1 MREPNE
7 HLRLARESSP
17 SADVPGT
24 AMSRQELAD
33 RVNAYLFERTGRLH
47 ELDDN
52 YVGKLERGIIRWPQA
67 SYREALRAVL
77 GAGTDGQLGFVN
89 TRRLAT
95 APLRLA
101 HPAQPAQPG
110 PALVDAH
117 PPHPAQFPVPHHP
130 STDLVGESD
139 VKRHEFLRA
148 AFVGA
153 GLLAS
158 PSALLDLLAPLRPSD
173 APKRVGRGEIEQV
186 RGAADLLV
194 SWGHSHGGAGV
205 REAANAQLR
214 WFGQLLNAQSTPEV
228 RVELHEA
235 VGLLGHATAHMA
247 FDACAYDDA
256 RQIFKFALACSEEV
270 GSWHLRA
277 KVLSSMARQE
287 IWRGE
292 SDLGLTY
299 AELALVRSDRLTA
312 TEQAMLHT
320 ARARAL
326 AKLGRRQD
334 TLRAVGQADEAFAHT
349 APAGDPPWMAYYDAA
364 QHAGDTGHALFD
376 LTVQGHR
383 TEAPARL
390 QTAVDG
396 HTAGYVR
403 SRAMS
408 QTKLASLTM
417 AVGDPDEAARIGLAA
432 VADAGGLH
440 SRRAAMDLAELRTY
454 AGRHTG
460 VPEVAELRH
469 RLATALA
476 S

>member
-7 HLRLARESSP
+7 HLRLARESTP
-17 SADVPGT
+17 SADVPGV

-33 RVNAYLFERTGRLH
+33 RVNAYLFDHTGRLH

-67 SYREALRAVL
+67 AYREALRVVL
-77 GAGTDGQLGFVN
+77 GAAADGDLGFVN
-89 TRRLAT
+89 TRRLQVAPAVRQE
-95 APLRLA
+95 APLA
-101 HPAQPAQPG
+101 
-110 PALVDAH
+110 D
-117 PPHPAQFPVPHHP
+117 PHPAPALEPVG
-130 STDLVGESD
+130 GEPD
-139 VKRHEFLRA
+139 VRRQEFLRA
-148 AFVGA
+148 AFVGVG

-158 PSALLDLLAPLRPSD
+158 PSTLLDLLAPLRPSD

-214 WFGQLLNAQSTPEV
+214 WFGQLLNAQATPEV

-277 KVLSSMARQE
+277 KVLSSLARQE

-292 SDLGLTY
+292 PDAGLTY

-326 AKLGRRQD
+326 AKLGRHQD

-349 APAGDPPWMAYYDAA
+349 DPAGDPPWMGYYDAA

-376 LTVQGHR
+376 LTVQGHG
-383 TEAPARL
+383 TEAAARL
-390 QTAVDG
+390 LTAVDG
-396 HTAGYVR
+396 HTAGYAR

-417 AVGDPDEAARIGLAA
+417 AVGDPGEAARIGLAA
-432 VADAGGLH
+432 VADAGRLR

-454 AGRHTG
+454 AGRHAG

-469 RLATALA
+469 RLTTALA

>member
-7 HLRLARESSP
+7 HLRLARESRP

-33 RVNAYLFERTGRLH
+33 RVNAYLFESTGRLH

-52 YVGKLERGIIRWPQA
+52 YIGKLERGIIRWPQS

-77 GAGTDGQLGFVN
+77 GASTDGQLGFVN

-95 APLRLA
+95 APVVRLA
-101 HPAQPAQPG
+101 SAPQ

-117 PPHPAQFPVPHHP
+117 PPHPQLAPGHADP
-130 STDLVGESD
+130 VGESD
-139 VKRHEFLRA
+139 VRRQEFLRA
-148 AFVGA
+148 AFVGVG

-158 PSALLDLLAPLRPSD
+158 PSTLLDLLAPLRPSD
-173 APKRVGRGEIEQV
+173 APKRVGRSEIEQV

-214 WFGQLLNAQSTPEV
+214 WFGQLLGAQSTAEV

-256 RQIFKFALACSEEV
+256 QQIFKFALACSEEV

-287 IWRGE
+287 VWRGE
-292 SDLGLTY
+292 PDVGLTY

-312 TEQAMLHT
+312 TERAMLHT

-326 AKLGRRQD
+326 AKLGRHQD
-334 TLRAVGQADEAFAHT
+334 TLRAVGQADEAFAH
-349 APAGDPPWMAYYDAA
+349 ADPAGDPPWMAYYDAA

-376 LTVQGHR
+376 LTVHGHR
-383 TEAPARL
+383 SEAATRL
-390 QTAVDG
+390 QTAIDG
-396 HTAGYVR
+396 HTADYAR

-417 AVGDPDEAARIGLAA
+417 AVGDPDEAARIGMAA
-432 VADAGGLH
+432 VADAGRLH
-440 SRRAAMDLAELRTY
+440 SRRAAMDLAELRSY
-454 AGRHTG
+454 AGRHAG
-460 VPEVAELRH
+460 VPQVAELRH

>member
-7 HLRLARESSP
+7 HLRLARESTP

-33 RVNAYLFERTGRLH
+33 RVNAYLFDHTGRPH

-52 YVGKLERGIIRWPQA
+52 YIGKLERGIIRWPQA
-67 SYREALRAVL
+67 TYREALRAVL
-77 GAGTDGQLGFVN
+77 GVPADRDLGFVN
-89 TRRLAT
+89 TRRLRS
-95 APLRLA
+95 APVVRLA
-101 HPAQPAQPG
+101 APPVGPGLGNALPPPPAPA
-110 PALVDAH
+110 
-117 PPHPAQFPVPHHP
+117 PVG
-130 STDLVGESD
+130 GEPD
-139 VKRHEFLRA
+139 VKRDEFLRA
-148 AFVGA
+148 AFVGVG

-158 PSALLDLLAPLRPSD
+158 PSTLLDLLAPLRPSD

-186 RGAADLLV
+186 RGAAELLV

-214 WFGQLLNAQSTPEV
+214 WFSQLLSAQATPAV

-256 RQIFKFALACSEEV
+256 RQIFTFALACSEEV

-277 KVLSSMARQE
+277 KVLSSLSRQE

-292 SDLGLTY
+292 PDLGLTY

-312 TEQAMLHT
+312 TEKAMLHT

-326 AKLGRRQD
+326 AKLGRYQD

-349 APAGDPPWMAYYDAA
+349 DPAGDPPWMGYYDAA

-376 LTVQGHR
+376 LTARGHR
-383 TEAPARL
+383 TEAAARL
-390 QTAVDG
+390 RTAVDG

-432 VADAGGLH
+432 VSDAGRLH
-440 SRRAAMDLAELRTY
+440 SRRAAMDLAELGTY
-454 AGRHTG
+454 AARHAG

-469 RLATALA
+469 RLTTALA

>member
-7 HLRLARESSP
+7 QLRLARESSP

-33 RVNAYLFERTGRLH
+33 RVNAYLFDRTGRLH

-52 YVGKLERGIIRWPQA
+52 YVGKLERGIIRWPHA

-77 GAGTDGQLGFVN
+77 GAATDRELGFVN
-89 TRRLAT
+89 TRRLAA
-95 APLRLA
+95 APVVHLPEP
-101 HPAQPAQPG
+101 HQPSRPER
-110 PALVDAH
+110 PVSVDGHLDEA
-117 PPHPAQFPVPHHP
+117 
-130 STDLVGESD
+130 GESD

-148 AFVGA
+148 AFVGV
-153 GLLAS
+153 GLLSS

-173 APKRVGRGEIEQV
+173 APKRVGRSEIEQV

-214 WFGQLLNAQSTPEV
+214 WFGQLLNAQATPEV
-228 RVELHEA
+228 RAELHES

-270 GSWHLRA
+270 GAWHLRA

-292 SDLGLTY
+292 ADLGLTY
-299 AELALVRSDRLTA
+299 AELALVRADRLTD
-312 TEQAMLHT
+312 TERAMLHT

-326 AKLGRRQD
+326 AKLGRYQD
-334 TLRAVGQADEAFAHT
+334 TLRAVGQADEAFAHSD
-349 APAGDPPWMAYYDAA
+349 AAGDPPWMAYYDAA

-383 TEAPARL
+383 TAAANRL
-390 QTAVDG
+390 RAAVDG

-417 AVGDPDEAARIGLAA
+417 AVGDPGEAARIGLAA
-432 VADAGGLH
+432 VTDAGRLH
-440 SRRAAMDLAELRTY
+440 SRRAAMDLAELRSY

-460 VPEVAELRH
+460 DPEVAELRH
-469 RLATALA
+469 RLTSALA

>member
-7 HLRLARESSP
+7 QLRLARESTP

-33 RVNAYLFERTGRLH
+33 RVNALLFERTGRLS

-67 SYREALRAVL
+67 AYRDALRAVL
-77 GAGTDGQLGFVN
+77 GAATDRDLGFVN
-89 TRRLAT
+89 TRRLQA
-95 APLRLA
+95 APVLR
-101 HPAQPAQPG
+101 PAQQQDAG
-110 PALVDAH
+110 PEPLG
-117 PPHPAQFPVPHHP
+117 
-130 STDLVGESD
+130 GEPD
-139 VKRHEFLRA
+139 VRRQEFLRA
-148 AFVGA
+148 AFVGVG
-153 GLLAS
+153 GLLTS
-158 PSALLDLLAPLRPSD
+158 PSTLLDLLAPLRPSD
-173 APKRVGRGEIEQV
+173 APKRVGRSEIEQV

-214 WFGQLLNAQSTPEV
+214 WFGQLLNAQATPEV

-277 KVLSSMARQE
+277 KVLSSLARQE

-292 SDLGLTY
+292 HDLGLTY
-299 AELALVRSDRLTA
+299 AELALVRADCLTA

-326 AKLGRRQD
+326 AKLGRYQD
-334 TLRAVGQADEAFAHT
+334 TLRAVGQADDAFAHT
-349 APAGDPPWMAYYDAA
+349 APAGDPPWMGYYDAA

-376 LTVQGHR
+376 LTVQGHD
-383 TEAPARL
+383 TEAATRL
-390 QTAVDG
+390 LAAVDG

-417 AVGDPDEAARIGLAA
+417 AVGDPGEAARIGLAA
-432 VADAGGLH
+432 VTDAGQLH

-454 AGRHTG
+454 AGRHAG

-469 RLATALA
+469 RVTTALA

>member
-1 MREPNE
+1 
-7 HLRLARESSP
+7 
-17 SADVPGT
+17 
-24 AMSRQELAD
+24 MSRQELAD

-52 YVGKLERGIIRWPQA
+52 YIGKLERGIIRWPQA
-67 SYREALRAVL
+67 AYRDALRAVL
-77 GAGTDGQLGFVN
+77 GAATDRDLGFVN
-89 TRRLAT
+89 TRRLHS
-95 APLRLA
+95 APVAL
-101 HPAQPAQPG
+101 QP
-110 PALVDAH
+110 
-117 PPHPAQFPVPHHP
+117 
-130 STDLVGESD
+130 VGEPD

-148 AFVGA
+148 AFVGVG
-153 GLLAS
+153 GLLTS
-158 PSALLDLLAPLRPSD
+158 PSTLLDLLAPLRPSD
-173 APKRVGRGEIEQV
+173 APKRVGRSEIEQV

-214 WFGQLLNAQSTPEV
+214 WFGQLLGAQATPEV

-277 KVLSSMARQE
+277 KVLSSLARQE

-292 SDLGLTY
+292 PDLGLTY

-312 TEQAMLHT
+312 TERAMLHT

-326 AKLGRRQD
+326 AKLGRYQD

-349 APAGDPPWMAYYDAA
+349 DPAGDPPWMSYYDAA

-383 TEAPARL
+383 TEAAARL
-390 QTAVDG
+390 RTAVDG

-417 AVGDPDEAARIGLAA
+417 AVGDPGEAARIGLAA
-432 VADAGGLH
+432 VTDAGRLH
-440 SRRAAMDLAELRTY
+440 SRRAAMDLAELHTY
-454 AGRHTG
+454 AGRHAG

-469 RLATALA
+469 RLTTALA

>member
-1 MREPNE
+1 
-7 HLRLARESSP
+7 
-17 SADVPGT
+17 
-24 AMSRQELAD
+24 MSRQELAD
-33 RVNAYLFERTGRLH
+33 RVNAYLFDHTGRLH

-52 YVGKLERGIIRWPQA
+52 YIGKLERGIIRWPQA
-67 SYREALRAVL
+67 AYREALRSVL
-77 GAGTDGQLGFVN
+77 GAATDRDLGFVN
-89 TRRLAT
+89 TRRLQS
-95 APLRLA
+95 APVVRLA
-101 HPAQPAQPG
+101 APQPG
-110 PALVDAH
+110 LADAH
-117 PPHPAQFPVPHHP
+117 PPHPTTALEPMG
-130 STDLVGESD
+130 GEPD

-148 AFVGA
+148 AFVGVG

-158 PSALLDLLAPLRPSD
+158 PSTLLDLLAPLRPTD
-173 APKRVGRGEIEQV
+173 APKRVGRSEIEQV

-214 WFGQLLNAQSTPEV
+214 WFGQLLNAQATPEV

-277 KVLSSMARQE
+277 KVLSSLARQE

-292 SDLGLTY
+292 PDLGLTY
-299 AELALVRSDRLTA
+299 TELALVRSDRLTA

-326 AKLGRRQD
+326 AKLGRYQD

-383 TEAPARL
+383 TEAADRL
-390 QTAVDG
+390 QAAVDG
-396 HTAGYVR
+396 HTADYVR

-417 AVGDPDEAARIGLAA
+417 AVGDPHEAARLGLAA
-432 VADAGGLH
+432 VTDAGRLH

-454 AGRHTG
+454 AGRHAG

-469 RLATALA
+469 RLTTALA

>member
-7 HLRLARESSP
+7 HLRLARERTP
-17 SADVPGT
+17 SAEVPGT

-67 SYREALRAVL
+67 TYREALRAVL
-77 GAGTDGQLGFVN
+77 GAATDRDLGFVN
-89 TRRLAT
+89 TRRLQA
-95 APLRLA
+95 
-101 HPAQPAQPG
+101 
-110 PALVDAH
+110 ALE
-117 PPHPAQFPVPHHP
+117 PVG
-130 STDLVGESD
+130 GEPD
-139 VKRHEFLRA
+139 VKRQEFLRA
-148 AFVGA
+148 AFVGVG

-158 PSALLDLLAPLRPSD
+158 PSTLLDLLAPLRPSD
-173 APKRVGRGEIEQV
+173 APKRVGRSEIEQV

-214 WFGQLLNAQSTPEV
+214 WFGQLLGAQATPEV

-277 KVLSSMARQE
+277 KVLSSLARQE

-292 SDLGLTY
+292 ADLGLTY
-299 AELALVRSDRLTA
+299 AELALVRADRLTA

-326 AKLGRRQD
+326 AKLGRYQD

-349 APAGDPPWMAYYDAA
+349 EPAGDPPWMGYYDAA

-383 TEAPARL
+383 TEAAPRL
-390 QTAVDG
+390 RTAVDG

-417 AVGDPDEAARIGLAA
+417 AVGDPDDAARIGLAA

-454 AGRHTG
+454 AGRHAG

-469 RLATALA
+469 RLTTALA

>member
-7 HLRLARESSP
+7 HLRLARESTP
-17 SADVPGT
+17 SADVAGA

-33 RVNAYLFERTGRLH
+33 RVNAHLFERTGRLY

-67 SYREALRAVL
+67 AYRDALRAVL
-77 GAGTDGQLGFVN
+77 GAATDAELGFVN
-89 TRRLAT
+89 TRRLQA
-95 APLRLA
+95 APVLQRPEQGAEPL
-101 HPAQPAQPG
+101 G
-110 PALVDAH
+110 
-117 PPHPAQFPVPHHP
+117 
-130 STDLVGESD
+130 GEPD
-139 VKRHEFLRA
+139 VKRQEFLRA
-148 AFVGA
+148 AFVGVG
-153 GLLAS
+153 GLLTS
-158 PSALLDLLAPLRPSD
+158 PSTLLDLLAPLRPSD
-173 APKRVGRGEIEQV
+173 APKRVGRSEIEQV

-214 WFGQLLNAQSTPEV
+214 WFGQLLNAQATPEV

-277 KVLSSMARQE
+277 KVLSSLARQE

-292 SDLGLTY
+292 PDLGLTY
-299 AELALVRSDRLTA
+299 AELALVRADRLTA

-326 AKLGRRQD
+326 AKLGRYQD
-334 TLRAVGQADEAFAHT
+334 TLRAVGQADEAFAGT
-349 APAGDPPWMAYYDAA
+349 APDGDPPWMGYYDAA

-376 LTVQGHR
+376 LTVQGHD
-383 TEAPARL
+383 TEAAPRL
-390 QTAVDG
+390 LAAVDG

-417 AVGDPDEAARIGLAA
+417 AVGDPGEAARIGLAA
-432 VADAGGLH
+432 VDDAGRLH

-454 AGRHTG
+454 AARHAG

-469 RLATALA
+469 RVTTALA

>member
-1 MREPNE
+1 
-7 HLRLARESSP
+7 
-17 SADVPGT
+17 
-24 AMSRQELAD
+24 MSRQELAD
-33 RVNAYLFERTGRLH
+33 RVNAHLFDRTGRLH

-52 YVGKLERGIIRWPQA
+52 YIGKLERGIIRWPQA
-67 SYREALRAVL
+67 AYRDALRVIL
-77 GAGTDGQLGFVN
+77 GATSDRDLGFVN
-89 TRRLAT
+89 TRRLQS
-95 APLRLA
+95 APVA
-101 HPAQPAQPG
+101 G
-110 PALVDAH
+110 TVGGDA
-117 PPHPAQFPVPHHP
+117 
-130 STDLVGESD
+130 D
-139 VKRHEFLRA
+139 VKRQEFLRA
-148 AFVGA
+148 AFVGVG

-158 PSALLDLLAPLRPSD
+158 PSTLLDLLAPLRPSD
-173 APKRVGRGEIEQV
+173 APKRVGRSEIEQV

-214 WFGQLLNAQSTPEV
+214 WFGQLLGAQATPEV

-247 FDACAYDDA
+247 FDSCAYDDA

-292 SDLGLTY
+292 PDLGLTY

-326 AKLGRRQD
+326 AKLGRYQD
-334 TLRAVGQADEAFAHT
+334 TMRAVGQADEAFAHSD
-349 APAGDPPWMAYYDAA
+349 AAGDPPWMAYYDAA

-376 LTVQGHR
+376 LTVDGHR
-383 TEAPARL
+383 TEAAVRL
-390 QTAVDG
+390 RTAIEG

-417 AVGDPDEAARIGLAA
+417 AVGDPDEAAGIGMAA
-432 VADAGGLH
+432 VADAGRLH
-440 SRRAAMDLAELRTY
+440 SRRAAMDLAELRAY
-454 AGRHTG
+454 AGRHAG
-460 VPEVAELRH
+460 VPEVAELRD
-469 RLATALA
+469 RLTTALA

>member
-33 RVNAYLFERTGRLH
+33 RVNAYLFDTTGRLH

-52 YVGKLERGIIRWPQA
+52 YIGKLERGIIRWPQA

-77 GAGTDGQLGFVN
+77 GASTDGELGFVN

-95 APLRLA
+95 APVVRLA
-101 HPAQPAQPG
+101 PAPR

-117 PPHPAQFPVPHHP
+117 PPHPQLLPGHVDP
-130 STDLVGESD
+130 VGESD
-139 VKRHEFLRA
+139 VKRQEFLRA
-148 AFVGA
+148 AFVGVG

-158 PSALLDLLAPLRPSD
+158 PSTLLDLLAPLRPSD

-214 WFGQLLNAQSTPEV
+214 WFGQLLNSQATPEV

-256 RQIFKFALACSEEV
+256 RQIFRFALACSEEV

-292 SDLGLTY
+292 PDVGLTF
-299 AELALVRSDRLTA
+299 AELALVRADRLTA

-326 AKLGRRQD
+326 AKLGRYQD
-334 TLRAVGQADEAFAHT
+334 TLRAVGQADEAFTHSE
-349 APAGDPPWMAYYDAA
+349 PAGDPPWMAYYDGA

-383 TEAPARL
+383 TGAAGRL

-408 QTKLASLTM
+408 QTKLASLAM

-432 VADAGGLH
+432 VADAGRLH
-440 SRRAAMDLAELRTY
+440 SRRAAMDLAELRSY
-454 AGRHTG
+454 AGRHAG

-469 RLATALA
+469 RLTTALA

>member
-1 MREPNE
+1 VREPNE
-7 HLRLARESSP
+7 HLRQARENSP

-33 RVNAYLFERTGRLH
+33 RVNAYLFDRTGRLH

-52 YVGKLERGIIRWPQA
+52 YIGKLERGIIRWPQA

-77 GAGTDGQLGFVN
+77 GAGSDGQLGFVN

-95 APLRLA
+95 VPVVRLA
-101 HPAQPAQPG
+101 EP
-110 PALVDAH
+110 AH
-117 PPHPAQFPVPHHP
+117 PPHPPA
-130 STDLVGESD
+130 TLDVGGEPD
-139 VKRHEFLRA
+139 VKRQEFLRA
-148 AFVGA
+148 AFVGV
-153 GLLAS
+153 GLLSS

-173 APKRVGRGEIEQV
+173 APKRVGHGEIEQV

-292 SDLGLTY
+292 ADLGLTY

-349 APAGDPPWMAYYDAA
+349 EPAGDPPWMAYYDTA

-432 VADAGGLH
+432 VTDAGRLH
-440 SRRAAMDLAELRTY
+440 SRRAAMDLAELRSY
-454 AGRHTG
+454 AGRHAG